1 MTLMERSPPLAGLA
15 AREDTRRE
23 LSSPGCYLLPRLSIA
38 PEETRSGSV
47 GVGKTVGLVH
57 AVIPAIEP
65 LRAAFGQLA
74 PDVKLINI
82 LDEGLVTEIDR
93 RGGLTP
99 GLVRRLTSL
108 VTLAEEA
115 GAELV
120 LLSCTAYSPVADDVQ
135 RQADIPVLK
144 IDELMV
150 REALGRATKI
160 GLVATVPA
168 GLNMQRQL
176 IEQIATELG
185 REIELDAVL
194 KPEAFQALSNGRRDE
209 HDEIVLAEVER
220 LAQSNE
226 LVMLAQASMGHLASK
241 VPATVTVP
249 VLSSPVLAVTKV
261 KEMLG

>member
-194 KPEAFQALSNGRRDE
+194 KPEAFQALSNGRRHE

>member
-1 MTLMERSPPLAGLA
+1 
-15 AREDTRRE
+15 
-23 LSSPGCYLLPRLSIA
+23 
-38 PEETRSGSV
+38 
-47 GVGKTVGLVH
+47 
-57 AVIPAIEP
+57 VIPAIEP

-176 IEQIATELG
+176 IEQIAAELG

-194 KPEAFQALSNGRRDE
+194 KPEAFQALAAGRRDE
-209 HDEIVLAEVER
+209 HDAIVLAEVER

-261 KEMLG
+261 MEMLG

>member
-1 MTLMERSPPLAGLA
+1 M
-15 AREDTRRE
+15 
-23 LSSPGCYLLPRLSIA
+23 
-38 PEETRSGSV
+38 
-47 GVGKTVGLVH
+47 GKTVGLVH

-93 RGGLTP
+93 RGSLTP
-99 GLVRRLTSL
+99 GLVRRLTTL

-135 RQADIPVLK
+135 KQSDIPVLK

-176 IEQIATELG
+176 IDQIATELG
-185 REIELDAVL
+185 KRIELEAIL
-194 KPEAFQALSNGRRDE
+194 KPEAFQALSSGRRDE
-209 HDEIVLAEVER
+209 HDAIVLGEVER

-226 LVMLAQASMGHLASK
+226 LVMLAQASMGHLATK
-241 VPATVTVP
+241 IPASVQAP
-249 VLSSPVLAVTKV
+249 VLSSPTLAVSKV

>member
-1 MTLMERSPPLAGLA
+1 VER
-15 AREDTRRE
+15 R
-23 LSSPGCYLLPRLSIA
+23 
-38 PEETRSGSV
+38 
-47 GVGKTVGLVH
+47 VGLVH

-93 RGGLTP
+93 RGSLTP
-99 GLVRRLTSL
+99 GLVRRLTTL
-108 VTLAEEA
+108 IALAEDG

-120 LLSCTAYSPVADDVQ
+120 LLICTAYSPVADDVQ

-160 GLVATVPA
+160 GVVATVPA
-168 GLNMQRQL
+168 GLQMQRRLVDQL
-176 IEQIATELG
+176 ATEMG
-185 REIELDAVL
+185 RDVELDAVL
-194 KPEAFQALSNGRRDE
+194 KPDAFQALSAGRRDE
-209 HDEIVLAEVER
+209 HDAIVLAEVER
-220 LAQSNE
+220 LARSNE

-241 VPATVTVP
+241 VPASVAVP
-249 VLSSPVLAVTKV
+249 VLSSPTLAVSKV
-261 KEMLG
+261 KELLDSTAQRRLRESA

>member
-1 MTLMERSPPLAGLA
+1 MER
-15 AREDTRRE
+15 R
-23 LSSPGCYLLPRLSIA
+23 
-38 PEETRSGSV
+38 
-47 GVGKTVGLVH
+47 VGLVH

-93 RGGLTP
+93 RGSLTP
-99 GLVRRLTSL
+99 GLVRRLTTL
-108 VTLAEEA
+108 VSLAEDA

-135 RQADIPVLK
+135 KQADIPVLK

-160 GLVATVPA
+160 GVVATVPA
-168 GLNMQRQL
+168 GLQMQRRLVDQL
-176 IEQIATELG
+176 ATEMG
-185 REIELDAVL
+185 RDVELDAVL
-194 KPEAFQALSNGRRDE
+194 KPEAFQALSAGRRDE
-209 HDEIVLAEVER
+209 HDRIVLAEVER

-241 VPATVTVP
+241 VPASIAVP
-249 VLSSPVLAVTKV
+249 VLSSPTLAVSKV
-261 KEMLG
+261 KELLDATAQRRLRESA

>member
-1 MTLMERSPPLAGLA
+1 
-15 AREDTRRE
+15 
-23 LSSPGCYLLPRLSIA
+23 
-38 PEETRSGSV
+38 V

-194 KPEAFQALSNGRRDE
+194 KTEAFQALSNGRRDE
-209 HDEIVLAEVER
+209 HDAIVLAEVER

>member
-1 MTLMERSPPLAGLA
+1 
-15 AREDTRRE
+15 
-23 LSSPGCYLLPRLSIA
+23 
-38 PEETRSGSV
+38 
-47 GVGKTVGLVH
+47 VGKTVGLVH

-74 PDVKLINI
+74 PDVKLVNI

-93 RGGLTP
+93 RGSLTP

-108 VTLAEEA
+108 VTLAQEA

-135 RQADIPVLK
+135 KQSDIPVLK

-150 REALGRATKI
+150 REALGRARKI

-176 IEQIATELG
+176 IDQIAAEMG
-185 REIELDAVL
+185 RAIELDAVL
-194 KPEAFQALSNGRRDE
+194 KPEAFQALAAGRRDE
-209 HDEIVLAEVER
+209 HDAIVLAEVER
-220 LAQSNE
+220 LAETNE

-241 VPATVTVP
+241 VPDSVTVP
-249 VLSSPVLAVTKV
+249 VLSSPTLAVAKV
-261 KEMLG
+261 KEMLGS

>member
-1 MTLMERSPPLAGLA
+1 
-15 AREDTRRE
+15 
-23 LSSPGCYLLPRLSIA
+23 
-38 PEETRSGSV
+38 V
-47 GVGKTVGLVH
+47 GRTVGLVH

-65 LRAAFGQLA
+65 LRAAFGELA

-93 RGGLTP
+93 RGSLTP
-99 GLVRRLTSL
+99 GLVRRLTQ
-108 VTLAEEA
+108 VVGLAEEA

-135 RQADIPVLK
+135 KQSDIPVLK

-176 IEQIATELG
+176 ISQIAAEMG
-185 REIELDAVL
+185 KEIELDAVL
-194 KPEAFQALSNGRRDE
+194 KPEAFQALSAGRRDE
-209 HDEIVLAEVER
+209 HDAIVLAEVVR
-220 LAQSNE
+220 LAETNE
-226 LVMLAQASMGHLASK
+226 LVMLAQASMGHLASR
-241 VPATVTVP
+241 VPASVKVP
-249 VLSSPVLAVTKV
+249 VLSSPTLAVSKV
-261 KEMLG
+261 KEMLGS

>member
-1 MTLMERSPPLAGLA
+1 
-15 AREDTRRE
+15 
-23 LSSPGCYLLPRLSIA
+23 
-38 PEETRSGSV
+38 
-47 GVGKTVGLVH
+47 VGKTVGLVH

-65 LRAAFGQLA
+65 LKAAFGQLA

-93 RGGLTP
+93 RGSLTP
-99 GLVRRLTSL
+99 GLVRRQTTL
-108 VTLAEEA
+108 VSLAEDA

-135 RQADIPVLK
+135 KQADIPVLK

-150 REALGRATKI
+150 RDALSRASKI
-160 GLVATVPA
+160 GVVGTVPA
-168 GLNMQRQL
+168 GVQMQQRL
-176 IEQIATELG
+176 IGEIAAEMGKT
-185 REIELDAVL
+185 IELDAVL

-220 LAQSNE
+220 LARSND

-241 VPATVTVP
+241 IPASVKVP
-249 VLSSPVLAVTKV
+249 VLSSPTLAVSKV